1 MTRRSFCTLA
11 PTVLAAA
18 TAPAPVVVPVSLVL
32 DGKAKLTP
40 EVKEQFWSSLWPQ
53 AVQGFAAGG
62 VRLECR
68 NVTGE
73 VLRPPGRQPVVSGL
87 DPATLNIVLT
97 GTIPMEWDSG
107 RSLSG
112 VTLRYRGRHL
122 CMISLYRAHGHLI
135 PLVSVNTCVHEILHA
150 LMLDIFELNPLGV
163 AGAGREFRIDYLA
176 TRLWLFHDGA
186 EIRNS
191 AQVYVQKLRSDSLPW
206 LAQPE
211 PQHETR

>member
-1 MTRRSFCTLA
+1 MELGRITRRAFCSLA
-11 PTVLAAA
+11 PAVLAAA
-18 TAPAPVVVPVSLVL
+18 AGPVVVPVSLVM
-32 DGKAKLTP
+32 DSKAKLTP
-40 EVKEQFWSSLWPQ
+40 EVVRHFWSSLWPQ
-53 AVQGFAAGG
+53 AVQEFAAGG
-62 VRLECR
+62 IRLECR
-68 NVTGE
+68 NRTGE
-73 VLRPPGRQPVVSGL
+73 VLRPPGRPPVVSGL
-87 DPATLNIVLT
+87 DPATLNVVLT

-150 LMLDIFELNPLGV
+150 LMLDIFEQNPQGV

-186 EIRNS
+186 DIRRS
-191 AQVYVQKLRSDSLPW
+191 AETYVRKLRSDAAAW
-206 LAQPE
+206 ATE
-211 PQHETR
+211 PGY

>member
-1 MTRRSFCTLA
+1 MTRRSFCSLVPA
-11 PTVLAAA
+11 HLAAA
-18 TAPAPVVVPVSLVL
+18 AAPPAVVVPVSLVL

-40 EVKEQFWSSLWPQ
+40 EVLQHFWSSLWPQ
-53 AVQGFAAGG
+53 AVQEFASGG
-62 VRLECR
+62 IRLECR

-73 VLRPPGRQPVVSGL
+73 VFRPPGRQPVVSGL
-87 DPATLNIVLT
+87 DPAALNIVLT

-150 LMLDIFELNPLGV
+150 LMLDIFEQNPQGV
-163 AGAGREFRIDYLA
+163 AGASREFRIDYLA
-176 TRLWLFHDGA
+176 TRLWLFRDGV

-191 AQVYVQKLRSDSLPW
+191 AQRYTQKLRSDALPW
-206 LAQPE
+206 LTQSSP
-211 PQHETR
+211 